1 MKKKDKDIQK
11 EKLALAAKK
20 DPISKVELDYI
31 KELDTNPKYSLKVN
45 PENKYNMTMLDKEF
59 VTNYI
64 QFKNVNTVAEIM
76 KIGQDVANQIF
87 VSYPVQCEIRRINN
101 AMYHRQFATRLL
113 NVEEIGGFL
122 TSLLIDN
129 YVPLADQ
136 LKPKEKLQVIDLILK
151 VNEMKAKSI
160 TDPGELMN
168 KDLNEQLKN
177 LSVETLQQLI
187 SQNSDKKRKTSII
200 NDLDKDANFS
210 IEEKAYLETLSTQ
223 ELLKLVDDTNKHKG
237 GK

>member
-1 MKKKDKDIQK
+1 MCSAKDR
-11 EKLALAAKK
+11 
-20 DPISKVELDYI
+20 I
-31 KELDTNPKYSLKVN
+31 KTYLKVS
-45 PENKYNMTMLDKEF
+45 
-59 VTNYI
+59 I
-64 QFKNVNTVAEIM
+64 
-76 KIGQDVANQIF
+76 
-87 VSYPVQCEIRRINN
+87 
-101 AMYHRQFATRLL
+101 
-113 NVEEIGGFL
+113 EE
-122 TSLLIDN
+122 
-129 YVPLADQ
+129 
-136 LKPKEKLQVIDLILK
+136 IDLILK

-160 TDPGELMN
+160 TDPSELMN

-210 IEEKAYLETLSTQ
+210 VEEKAYLETLSTQ